1 MNNIK
6 VDGFTRVSKTKAR
19 RLFDEN
25 MAIYLIPAKC
35 RFTTT
40 EFVVPIK
47 ICNGGD
53 RSFDS
58 IVNEFEYY
66 NCNQE
71 LGRFRRE
78 FLPELWGRYER

>member
-1 MNNIK
+1 MYQISSDK
-6 VDGFTRVSKTKAR
+6 FTRVSKIKAR

-25 MAIYLIPAKC
+25 KAIYLIPAKC

-40 EFVVPIK
+40 GFVVPIK
-47 ICNGGD
+47 ICNDGD

-71 LGRFRRE
+71 LGGYAAF
-78 FLPELWGRYER
+78 YV